1 MRARRALAD
10 RANAYRQQPFDVGS
24 TVDLLE
30 WLSGQ
35 LNLVGSEVV
44 YEARGLAKRL
54 AREFGTTAASRSQ
67 AEVAGLARRLR
78 TTAEAYADDGALTAR
93 TAYQAQA
100 VFDLLNDSERRAL
113 EAAAR
118 GQDAAAA
125 ASSSRARSGEAC

>member
-1 MRARRALAD
+1 MR
-10 RANAYRQQPFDVGS
+10 S
-24 TVDLLE
+24 
-30 WLSGQ
+30 S
-35 LNLVGSEVV
+35 

-67 AEVAGLARRLR
+67 AVVAGLARRLR

-93 TAYQAQA
+93 AAYEAQA

-118 GQDAAAA
+118 GQDPAVAAAA
-125 ASSSRARSGEAC
+125 LARDQAKSA